1 MTEADRIP
9 LGYLKYYGDAV
20 ESGCLD
26 ARKAADALQGFDEAL
41 RYLIYK
47 EDPYLKTIDFEFPVR
62 IQEGSWEIVIPDNI
76 NSLITLAGG
85 TAVVLTTYFAAL
97 AAKAASDGVLESGP
111 IKDLKKTVT
120 AAMRAFRKIV
130 EIAKYCG
137 ELGQQT
143 HKNVKL
149 IEGGMVEI
157 TFEGLPQ
164 LITQYEYYKLYAD
177 APATLLNKVASVI
190 EAGREM
196 EIGSDEGGVIIK
208 TQVSTREKWI
218 FIKEKETA
226 SDIVLPELED
236 GQRVNLVGEV
246 TRCTETANT
255 IGLCYKGHVLTCKP
269 QSGSIL
275 PFKPHI
281 ISKTDD
287 HIFTPVEI
295 RGVVVREAVDG
306 HYKDKKP
313 HIVFDEIIPVKR
325 SKSTGNQTEL
335 ELE

>member
-1 MTEADRIP
+1 MDSIKGEQI
-9 LGYLKYYGDAV
+9 GYLRYYGDAV

-41 RYLIYK
+41 RYLLYK

-62 IQEGSWEIVIPDNI
+62 IQEGSWEIVVPENI

-111 IKDLKKTVT
+111 VKDLKKTVI
-120 AAMRAFRKIV
+120 AAMKAFRKIV

-143 HKNVKL
+143 HNNVKV
-149 IEGGMVEI
+149 IQDGMVEI
-157 TFEGLPQ
+157 TREGLPL
-164 LITQYEYYKLYAD
+164 LIIHHDYYKLYAE
-177 APATLLNKVASVI
+177 APATLLCKVASVI
-190 EAGREM
+190 EVGREM
-196 EIGSDEGGVIIK
+196 EIAADEDGVLVK
-208 TQVSTREKWI
+208 TQVSTQEKRI
-218 FIKEKETA
+218 FIQEKENS

-236 GQRVNLVGEV
+236 GQHVQLEGEV

-269 QSGSIL
+269 RTGSIL

-295 RGVVVREAVDG
+295 RGVVVREAIDG

-313 HIVFDEIIPVKR
+313 HIVFDEIIPSRK
-325 SKSTGNQTEL
+325 SKPNGIQPEL
-335 ELE
+335 DLE